1 MRRSQFAKL
10 VGLSEEALNLLR
22 ARKHVPLR
30 GRPIGPGWKELFG
43 EDAVAMEAAAALAR
57 CGVKKNDAREWV
69 DLYFKEG
76 LDRAAEQRGRR
87 GQRQP
92 IYLGVVTSVGIAD
105 GMPVED
111 DHFPLVGTASEV
123 AEELERIGEMLG
135 GDRWLNGAITI
146 NLNLCAKLVSI
157 RAHANG
163 IVDEQLSQLEGIL
176 C

>member
-10 VGLSEEALNLLR
+10 VGLSEEAFNLLR

-30 GRPIGPGWKELFG
+30 SRVIGPGWQEFSF

-57 CGVKKNDAREWV
+57 CGVKKNEAREWV
-69 DLYFKEG
+69 DLYFDRG
-76 LDRAAEQRGRR
+76 LERAAEQRRGRGRR
-87 GQRQP
+87 RP
-92 IYLGVVTSVGIAD
+92 IYLGVVASVGIVE

-123 AEELERIGEMLG
+123 AEELERIGGMLG
-135 GDRWLNGAITI
+135 ADRWLNGAITI

-157 RAHANG
+157 RANANG
-163 IVDEQLSQLEGIL
+163 IADDELSQLEGIL